1 MGRTEKLKR
10 QVGSRLRDHRHARD
24 LTQDDVAEALEIA
37 TESYGRLERG
47 ISFPSI
53 PTLIKVLNLFEV
65 SADDILGLARTN
77 PPEPASGEVAMD
89 VRRLLNLVR
98 NEDAVT
104 LKRITEAV
112 KLMVTSRKPKR

>member
-1 MGRTEKLKR
+1 MGRTEELKK
-10 QVGSRLRDHRHARD
+10 QVGNRLRELRHAHD
-24 LTQDDVAEALEIA
+24 FTQDDVAEALEIA

-53 PTLIKVLNLFEV
+53 PTLIKVASLFDV
-65 SADDILGLARTN
+65 ATDDILGIVRAN
-77 PPEPASGEVAMD
+77 PPEPATEEVRV

-104 LKRITEAV
+104 IRRITDAV
-112 KLMVTSRKPKR
+112 KLMVTSRRPKR